1 MRKIIMLLSVGTI
14 LLGSCHKEDFKGL
27 HNQGSSDEN
36 PKEETV
42 RTIKDINLRN
52 KPTKT
57 GDIFRQVVVPQQTS
71 VFQTPHHIVP
81 SGIGIC
87 DGFAGL

>member
-14 LLGSCHKEDFKGL
+14 LLGSCHKEDFEGL

-42 RTIKDINLRN
+42 RTIKAINLRN

-57 GDIFRQVVVPQQTS
+57 SYVINEKLSLD
-71 VFQTPHHIVP
+71 
-81 SGIGIC
+81 GITVNMTITRK
-87 DGFAGL
+87 A